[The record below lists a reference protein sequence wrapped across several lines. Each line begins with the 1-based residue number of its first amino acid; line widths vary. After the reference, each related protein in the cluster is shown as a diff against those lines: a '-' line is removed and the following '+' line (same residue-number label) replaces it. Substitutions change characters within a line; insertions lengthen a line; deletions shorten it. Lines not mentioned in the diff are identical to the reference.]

1 MKRLICLL
9 FISSIIC
16 AAEQEKAALGLF
28 DVWRRKI
35 SDNLRGH
42 FYNVVVEIEAG
53 SLSTDSQDIA
63 LIHRLEWAID
73 QGISRNEVEG
83 LMKIM
88 HFCQKH
94 SIVVNKLQ
102 RVAVAKLMRTKLER
116 DKSDISTQIKILCR
130 SLAYDEQ
137 NLLES
142 ANFAE
147 EAADAPKCTN
157 TKGVLKFLAE
167 SKLLDDE

>member
-1 MKRLICLL
+1 MKRLVCLL
-9 FISSIIC
+9 LINSIIC
-16 AAEQEKAALGLF
+16 AADQEEKAGLF

-42 FYNVVVEIEAG
+42 FYNVVDEIDAC
-53 SLSTDSQDIA
+53 SLSTNSQDIA

-73 QGISRNEVEG
+73 QGVGRNEIEG

-88 HFCQKH
+88 RFCQKN
-94 SIVVNKLQ
+94 SIVINKLQ
-102 RVAVAKLMRTKLER
+102 RVAVAKLMRIKLER
-116 DKSDISTQIKILCR
+116 DKSDISTQIKMLCR

-147 EAADAPKCTN
+147 EASDAPKCTN